1 MAGAG
6 DVIGIVVGGVIRP
19 EAEEAGVGET
29 TELVDVV
36 RDLLPHREALTADVI
51 GAILQGI
58 PEFADD
64 ARLRS
69 LLTAAATENVSA
81 CMHAIALGSRLDTID
96 APAAGI
102 EHARILAQREV
113 PITVLLR
120 AYRLGQARFVE
131 GILELT
137 REMDVERGINALELV
152 RAVAL
157 FIDRMS
163 DQVANAYE
171 VERELWVGSKAAQR
185 QHWVGQL
192 LNGDN
197 PDVARAEAAL
207 RYRLDSWHVAV
218 EAWVTGDHAT
228 TNMLGDFDRAV
239 SILRG
244 ATHLRGEYL
253 SVPTDSAKV
262 RIWLSV
268 PDSFSVDPRRL
279 EMDLIEA
286 GSPVRLAIGARRRG
300 VAGFRSSAES
310 ARKIKL
316 LAVGAGAKAPQVLTH
331 AEVAPMALLVEN
343 PDEVRIFVAETL
355 GDLASLDPRC
365 RELRETLLIYLES
378 NRSYHVAASRLHV
391 HRNTVHYRVT
401 QAMEQVGADLGDDT
415 LALQLALNIC
425 RWSHQHG

>member
-1 MAGAG
+1 M
-6 DVIGIVVGGVIRP
+6 
-19 EAEEAGVGET
+19 
-29 TELVDVV
+29 TELKDLV
-36 RDLLPHREALTADVI
+36 REILPHREALTNDVVN
-51 GAILQGI
+51 AILESI
-58 PEFADD
+58 PEFAND

-69 LLTAAATENVSA
+69 LLAAAATENVSA

-96 APAAGI
+96 APTAGI

-120 AYRLGQARFVE
+120 AYRLGQTRFVE

-137 REMDVERGINALELV
+137 RESKTDLGTSALDLV

-157 FIDRMS
+157 YIDRMS

-185 QHWVGQL
+185 QHWVGEL
-192 LNGDN
+192 LGGDN
-197 PDVARAEAAL
+197 PDIARAEAAL
-207 RYRLDSWHVAV
+207 RYRLDAWHVAV
-218 EAWVTGDHAT
+218 EAWLPGDQDGAG
-228 TNMLGDFDRAV
+228 MLGDFDRAV
-239 SILRG
+239 AILRN

-253 SVPTDSAKV
+253 SVPTDSTQV

-279 EMDLIEA
+279 EADLLEA

-300 VAGFRSSAES
+300 VAGFRSSADS
-310 ARKIKL
+310 ARKIKS
-316 LAVGAGAKAPQVLTH
+316 LAVGAGMKAPQVLTH
-331 AEVAPMALLVEN
+331 AEVAPMALLTEN
-343 PDEVRIFVAETL
+343 ADEVRTFVAETL

-365 RELRETLLIYLES
+365 RELRETLLVYLES

-401 QAMEQVGADLGDDT
+401 QAMEQVGGDLGDDT
-415 LALQLALNIC
+415 LALQLALSIC